1 MRAQTDKRTDRW
13 TDGCYQLHYLPALQS
28 YAVNKNTFY
37 LYISDDNWIGI
48 DSDVLWQYLG
58 WVNTLLGVTVM
69 VILSFKH
76 ASFMATL
83 HENDMWFTNIKVG
96 LEWVNSLLGVTVMV
110 ILSFKH
116 ASFMATLHENDMWFT
131 NIKVG
136 FKGLDT

>member
-1 MRAQTDKRTDRW
+1 
-13 TDGCYQLHYLPALQS
+13 
-28 YAVNKNTFY
+28 
-37 LYISDDNWIGI
+37 
-48 DSDVLWQYLG
+48 
-58 WVNTLLGVTVM
+58 
-69 VILSFKH
+69 
-76 ASFMATL
+76 MATL